1 MEEFKLILF
10 SIILTIVILQRLI
23 ELMVARKNE
32 RIMLS
37 KGAFEAGSSH
47 YPYMIALHVSFFLSL
62 IIEVVLFDKEISLI
76 FPYLF
81 TLFIFVQL
89 MRIWCLMSL
98 GIFWNTKIIIL
109 PGANIVKKGPYLF
122 MRHPNYLVV
131 CSEILVLPLM
141 FNAYFTAILFT
152 LLNFLM
158 LSVRI
163 PTEERALIEATNYS
177 EQFKR
182 GFQHQDIN

>member
-1 MEEFKLILF
+1 
-10 SIILTIVILQRLI
+10 
-23 ELMVARKNE
+23 
-32 RIMLS
+32 
-37 KGAFEAGSSH
+37 
-47 YPYMIALHVSFFLSL
+47 
-62 IIEVVLFDKEISLI
+62 
-76 FPYLF
+76 
-81 TLFIFVQL
+81 IFVQL

-109 PGANIVKKGPYLF
+109 PGANIVKNGPYLF

>member
-1 MEEFKLILF
+1 MILF

-81 TLFIFVQL
+81 T
-89 MRIWCLMSL
+89 
-98 GIFWNTKIIIL
+98 
-109 PGANIVKKGPYLF
+109 
-122 MRHPNYLVV
+122 
-131 CSEILVLPLM
+131 
-141 FNAYFTAILFT
+141 
-152 LLNFLM
+152 
-158 LSVRI
+158 
-163 PTEERALIEATNYS
+163 
-177 EQFKR
+177 
-182 GFQHQDIN
+182 